1 MKYFFAVFSSIIAIS
16 LITFGFMHFGYNNSH
31 VDYHTRYDAEQ
42 GVVEARLDNMW
53 KIISDKFQMSQQYAD
68 DFKEVAKAN
77 ATNFGKG
84 GEMWKWVQANYPQ
97 LDATIYK
104 DVMASIESERKGLEN
119 AQKKIVDICRE
130 HNNLIAKVPSAWFIS
145 DKTPL
150 EWDVISSKD
159 TKEIMITREDERT
172 LENLRNS

>member
-77 ATNFGKG
+77 ATNFGYG
-84 GEMWKWVQANYPQ
+84 GDVWKWVQANYPQ
-97 LDATIYK
+97 LDANIYK

-119 AQKKIVDICRE
+119 AQKKIIDICRE